1 MATQEVSAVTRVKN
15 KAGTEYIVYPATK
28 SENVAYDNGTS
39 GLTADDAQAAIDEL
53 AGKSYSKAETYSK
66 SEVYTKTETYAKTEV
81 YTKTETDQKITDAIN
96 TNITAALNASY

>member
-15 KAGTEYIVYPATK
+15 DSGEYIIYPATK
-28 SENVAYDNGTS
+28 AENAAYNNSTS

-53 AGKSYSKAETYSK
+53 AGKSYSKEETYSK
-66 SEVYTKTETYAKTEV
+66 SEVYSKTETYAKTEV

>member
-1 MATQEVSAVTRVKN
+1 MATQEVNAVTRAKAKN
-15 KAGTEYIVYPATK
+15 GIDYIVYPATK
-28 SENVAYDNGTS
+28 AQNVSYENTASELA
-39 GLTADDAQAAIDEL
+39 ADDAQAAIDEL

-66 SEVYTKTETYAKTEV
+66 SEVYSKTETYAKTEV

>member
-28 SENVAYDNGTS
+28 SENVSYDNGTS

-53 AGKSYSKAETYSK
+53 AGKSYSKAETYS
-66 SEVYTKTETYAKTEV
+66 KTETYAKTEV